1 MRKDRK
7 WKRRAE
13 EPAGRKRQLVLK
25 KRSEVDVL
33 RLEPR
38 TVRLLA
44 KSALLTHLWLRM
56 PSALSRMLVILQRK
70 EPADMKRQLILEKR
84 EKWTLWD
91 SNPGP
96 SGYLPNLLT
105 HFWLRM
111 PSALS
116 RMLTILQRKEPV
128 CRKHQLIHEKKK
140 RSGRSGTRT
149 QDRPVMSRML

>member
-1 MRKDRK
+1 MVQEWEKKMCCNIVYTKMEDKRTWNLRKDRK

-13 EPAGRKRQLVLK
+13 EPAGRKRQLVLE
-25 KRSEVDVL
+25 KRSEVDAL
-33 RLEPR
+33 ELEPR
-38 TVRLLA
+38 TVRLLT
-44 KSALLTHLWLRM
+44 KSALLTHL
-56 PSALSRMLVILQRK
+56 
-70 EPADMKRQLILEKR
+70 
-84 EKWTLWD
+84 
-91 SNPGP
+91 
-96 SGYLPNLLT
+96 
-105 HFWLRM
+105 WLRM